1 MLAFIALFLF
11 GLVLL
16 AATIWCFKDVIIKIF
31 NTGEYKKTSSEQEDT
46 IKDAEYR
53 PVEEDTIPKYKQE
66 PDNPK
71 MDETIST
78 TSAVD
83 KNTRYI
89 PGSYE
94 KVELHLSSGV
104 DYIEYIYY
112 DENDNLIDSSK
123 AVKCKIREC
132 SADGTVL
139 RELWGKP
146 YKNHVTEHIKDI
158 FNRQ

>member
-1 MLAFIALFLF
+1 MLAFITLALF
-11 GLVLL
+11 GLGLL
-16 AATIWCFKDVIIKIF
+16 AATIWYFKDIISEML
-31 NTGEYKKTSSEQEDT
+31 NGSGRQASSSQEQEP

-53 PVEEDTIPKYKQE
+53 PLEEESTPKSKSE
-66 PDNPK
+66 PGNPK
-71 MDETIST
+71 MDETVS
-78 TSAVD
+78 D
-83 KNTRYI
+83 KPTYI
-89 PGSYE
+89 PGSYD

-146 YKNHVTEHIKDI
+146 YKNHITEHIKDI

>member
-1 MLAFIALFLF
+1 MLTFIALALF
-11 GLVLL
+11 GLVLVV
-16 AATIWCFKDVIIKIF
+16 ATVWCFKDIILGII
-31 NTGEYKKTSSEQEDT
+31 NAGGRKTSSKQQEP

-53 PVEEDTIPKYKQE
+53 PVEEEKETEASEPGETLNDSKEAEAETNTKAKY
-66 PDNPK
+66 
-71 MDETIST
+71 T
-78 TSAVD
+78 V
-83 KNTRYI
+83 

-112 DENDNLIDSSK
+112 DELGNLTSADK
-123 AVKCKIREC
+123 AAKCKIREC
-132 SADGTVL
+132 SADGLVI

-146 YKNHVTEHIKDI
+146 YKNHITEHIRDI

>member
-11 GLVLL
+11 GLALL
-16 AATIWCFKDVIIKIF
+16 VATIWYFKDVIREIF
-31 NTGEYKKTSSEQEDT
+31 NIGERKKSSSEQEDT

-53 PVEEDTIPKYKQE
+53 PVKDDTIPKSKPE
-66 PDNPK
+66 PGNPK
-71 MDETIST
+71 MDETVSDART
-78 TSAVD
+78 TDD
-83 KNTRYI
+83 KARYT

-112 DENDNLIDSSK
+112 DENDNLIDSAK

-146 YKNHVTEHIKDI
+146 YKNHITEHIKD
-158 FNRQ
+158 

>member
-11 GLVLL
+11 GLALL
-16 AATIWCFKDVIIKIF
+16 ATTIWYFKDIIREIL
-31 NTGEYKKTSSEQEDT
+31 NIGEHKKSSSEQEDT
-46 IKDAEYR
+46 IKDAEYE
-53 PVEEDTIPKYKQE
+53 PVEEDTIPKHKPE
-66 PDNPK
+66 PGNPK
-71 MDETIST
+71 MDETVSD
-78 TSAVD
+78 ARNADD
-83 KNTRYI
+83 KAGYT

-112 DENDNLIDSSK
+112 DENDRLIDSSK

-146 YKNHVTEHIKDI
+146 YKNHITEHIKDI
-158 FNRQ
+158 FNKQ

>member
-11 GLVLL
+11 GLALL
-16 AATIWCFKDVIIKIF
+16 ATTIWYFKDIIREIL
-31 NTGEYKKTSSEQEDT
+31 NIGEHKKSSSEQEDT
-46 IKDAEYR
+46 IKDAEYE
-53 PVEEDTIPKYKQE
+53 PVEEDKIPKYKPE
-66 PDNPK
+66 PGNPK
-71 MDETIST
+71 MDETVNDART
-78 TSAVD
+78 ADD
-83 KNTRYI
+83 KAGYT

-112 DENDNLIDSSK
+112 DENDRLIDSSK

-146 YKNHVTEHIKDI
+146 YKNHITEHIKDI
-158 FNRQ
+158 FNKQ

>member
-1 MLAFIALFLF
+1 MLTFIALALF
-11 GLVLL
+11 GLVLVV
-16 AATIWCFKDVIIKIF
+16 ATVWCFKDIILEII
-31 NTGEYKKTSSEQEDT
+31 NAGGRKTSTSKQQEP

-53 PVEEDTIPKYKQE
+53 PVEEEKETKASEPTETQDDNKEAEAKTNSKAKY
-66 PDNPK
+66 
-71 MDETIST
+71 T
-78 TSAVD
+78 V
-83 KNTRYI
+83 

-112 DENDNLIDSSK
+112 DEKGNLISADK
-123 AVKCKIREC
+123 ATKCKIREC
-132 SADGTVL
+132 SADGIVI

-146 YKNHVTEHIKDI
+146 YKNHITEHIRDI